1 MIRWSR
7 HGISGAFNVF
17 VVFAFVGE
25 LSAHRPVLGA
35 PPVQKPCSGLFHDDP
50 EVRHTQDSPIQLDPD
65 NTIVTLTVISDTE
78 SIEEDHE
85 DPHIESENV
94 SPSYTESSNDLVI
107 VNSEEMHTIE
117 LESPLLPLTPSLG
130 TPTSLLLDR
139 IELEVHRCLI
149 QKAKN

>member
-17 VVFAFVGE
+17 VAFALLWETERSPTSARSPASAETVF
-25 LSAHRPVLGA
+25 RP
-35 PPVQKPCSGLFHDDP
+35 FHDDP

-85 DPHIESENV
+85 DPHIESESF
-94 SPSYTESSNDLVI
+94 SPSYTESSNDPVI
-107 VNSEEMHTIE
+107 NKLQNTEYVDNDVDVEDVDDDAEGAS
-117 LESPLLPLTPSLG
+117 
-130 TPTSLLLDR
+130 
-139 IELEVHRCLI
+139 
-149 QKAKN
+149 A